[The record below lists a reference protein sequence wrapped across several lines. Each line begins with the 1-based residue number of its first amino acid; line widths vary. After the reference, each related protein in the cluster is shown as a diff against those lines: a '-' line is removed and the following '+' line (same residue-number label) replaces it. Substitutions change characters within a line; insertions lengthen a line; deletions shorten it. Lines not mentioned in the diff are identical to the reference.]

1 MIGIDNTVALAQ
13 TQSKIDTR
21 FDSENKGKLKE
32 QTDAFES
39 LLIKQMLDISMKDGE
54 NSLFGKSTGSHIY
67 QSMYHDT
74 LSKELAGG
82 FGYSELLY
90 NFLTKKY

>member
-1 MIGIDNTVALAQ
+1 MVGIDSTLALTQAQ
-13 TQSKIDTR
+13 EKIDTR
-21 FDSENKGKLKE
+21 FDKDNRDKLKE
-32 QTDAFES
+32 QTDSFES
-39 LLIKQMLDISMKDGE
+39 LIIKQMLDISMKDEE

-74 LSKELAGG
+74 LSKELTGG

>member
-1 MIGIDNTVALAQ
+1 MVGIDNTLALTQAQ
-13 TQSKIDTR
+13 NKVDTR
-21 FDSENKGKLKE
+21 FDSENSEKLKE
-32 QTDAFES
+32 QTDSFES
-39 LLIKQMLDISMKDGE
+39 LVIKQMLDISMKDGE

-67 QSMYHDT
+67 QSLYHDT

>member
-1 MIGIDNTVALAQ
+1 MVGLDTNIAL
-13 TQSKIDTR
+13 TQSQNNVPTR
-21 FDSENKGKLKE
+21 FDSENLIKLKE
-32 QTDAFES
+32 QTDSFES
-39 LLIKQMLDISMKDGE
+39 LVLKQMLDISMKDEE

-74 LSKELAGG
+74 LSKELSGS

>member
-1 MIGIDNTVALAQ
+1 MVGLDTNIALSQ
-13 TQSKIDTR
+13 NNIPTR
-21 FDSENKGKLKE
+21 FDSENLTKLKE
-32 QTDAFES
+32 QTDSFES
-39 LLIKQMLDISMKDGE
+39 LVLKQMLDISMKDEE

-74 LSKELAGG
+74 LSKELSGS